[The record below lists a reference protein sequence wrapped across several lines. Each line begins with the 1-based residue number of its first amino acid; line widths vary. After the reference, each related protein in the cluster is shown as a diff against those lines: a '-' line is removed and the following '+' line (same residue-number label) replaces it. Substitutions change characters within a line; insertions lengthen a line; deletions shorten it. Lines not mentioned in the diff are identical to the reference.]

1 MGAVAIVLA
10 ILSAVAVSLAI
21 DSLWLQARIFDTDS
35 VVAAAAPLPKDPIVS
50 TAVAVAAAEA
60 MSESDLEEQ
69 IQGALP
75 EEIEFLAPSFTD
87 FAADL
92 VFEATK
98 SLVESDAF
106 TAVWVVMVT
115 DTHARAMADL
125 EGTAAPTEGVSLDLD
140 EAADA
145 IVQEL
150 AGYGV
155 VLGGGLETSL
165 GKIVLIQAETLVGP
179 GRVIDVFQTGL
190 WVFPLLA
197 GVMLAAAVL
206 IDPKRARSV
215 QIWGFA
221 VAVMMLLSAA
231 GLTLARSATIE
242 GVDTAVNQAAVAV
255 MWDALAIGYIPLAA
269 AIAALGLIVGITTW
283 WYRRQESASTS
294 KG

>member
-10 ILSAVAVSLAI
+10 ILSAVAVSFAI
-21 DSLWLQARIFDTDS
+21 DSIWLRARILDTDS

-75 EEIEFLAPSFTD
+75 EEIEFLAPTFTD

-92 VFEATK
+92 MFEATK

-106 TAVWVVMVT
+106 TAVWLVMVT

-125 EGTAAPTEGVSLDLD
+125 EGTAPPTEGVSLDLD
-140 EAADA
+140 KAADA
-145 IVQEL
+145 IVHEL
-150 AGYGV
+150 AGYGI
-155 VLGGGLETSL
+155 VLAGGLETSL
-165 GKIVLIQAETLVGP
+165 GKIVLIQAETMVGP
-179 GRVIDVFQTGL
+179 GRAIDVFQTGL
-190 WVFPLLA
+190 WVFPMLA
-197 GVMLAAAVL
+197 LVMLAAAVL

-221 VAVMMLLSAA
+221 VAVVMLLSAA
-231 GLTLARSATIE
+231 GLTLARRATIE

-255 MWDALAIGYIPLAA
+255 MWDALAVGYLPLAA
-269 AIAALGLIVGITTW
+269 AVAAIGLMVGIVTW
-283 WYRRQESASTS
+283 LFRRQRRTPVTQL
-294 KG
+294 